1 MSIHLTKEISKLK
14 KSILQQCAAVEENV
28 RKAVDSVSKKD
39 INEANEVKKL
49 DEDIDRMEVDIEEE
63 CLKILALHQPVAGD
77 LRYVIACLKLNND
90 LERIGDLAT
99 NIARNTI
106 AIAEFGDKDNELL
119 DFSEMMQKTRAMLKK
134 TLDALIEMDIY
145 LANEVI
151 TADDEIDALNRQMH
165 QQVNNWIQKNPGRA
179 EYYMRLL
186 NVSKH
191 LERIADYATNI
202 AEDVIYLVTGKI
214 IRHQL

>member
-1 MSIHLTKEISKLK
+1 MSIHLTKEITKLK
-14 KSILQQCAAVEENV
+14 KSILQQCATVEENV
-28 RKAVDSVSKKD
+28 RKAVDSVSQKD
-39 INEANEVKKL
+39 INEANEVKKQ
-49 DEDIDRMEVDIEEE
+49 DEEIDRKEVDIEEE

-77 LRYVIACLKLNND
+77 LRFVIACLKLNND
-90 LERIGDLAT
+90 LERIGDLAN

-106 AIAEFGDKDNELL
+106 AIAGFGDKDDELL

-134 TLDALIEMDIY
+134 ALDALIEMDIY

-151 TADDEIDALNRQMH
+151 TTDDEIDELNRQMH
-165 QQVNNWIQKNPGRA
+165 IQVTEWIQKNPARA

-191 LERIADYATNI
+191 LERIGDYATNI